1 MTADGDQYG
10 FENSVCT
17 EQMIRLTDQVT
28 LRILCYTP
36 ACEAENIP
44 VVLVT
49 GLVTEV
55 KSFVNIIHELSRDFP
70 VYYIETRDKSSSLV
84 HEEVRYDIETMG
96 IDVAEIIQQLGLKSG
111 KFVMVGYSFGAAV
124 IADGFRHFRAI
135 PHSVVFIEPTP
146 VFHYPRWSIKLIK
159 WYGKPLYQIIMPL
172 AKWYLQ
178 NIVIN
183 KKEDLEMA
191 EISSNSLSH
200 ANPDKLRNTVLA
212 IAGYEVWDKLGSISC
227 PALIIGTSKDRLHN
241 RDETSRMVS
250 AIKNSSYID
259 LENNLR
265 THSAET
271 AKIIRT
277 FIKNGKLTS
286 DLI

>member
-1 MTADGDQYG
+1 MTDDGEQYC

-17 EQMIRLTDQVT
+17 AQMLRLTDQVS
-28 LRILCYTP
+28 LRLLCYTP
-36 ACEAENIP
+36 ANEAGNVP
-44 VVLVT
+44 VVLIT
-49 GLVTEV
+49 GLATEV
-55 KSFVNIIHELSRDFP
+55 KSFGNIIYEFSRDFP
-70 VYYIETRDKSSSLV
+70 VYYIETRDKSSSFV
-84 HEEVRYDIETMG
+84 HEKVRYDIESMG
-96 IDVAEIIQQLGLKSG
+96 NDVAEIIRQLGFSSG

-124 IADGFRHFRAI
+124 IAAGFRHFGAI

-146 VFHYPRWSIKLIK
+146 AFHYPKWSIKLIK
-159 WYGKPLYQIIMPL
+159 WYGKPLYQFIMPF
-172 AKWYLQ
+172 AKWYLR

-183 KKEDLEMA
+183 KKEDYEMA
-191 EISSNSLSH
+191 TITSNSLSH

-212 IAGYEVWDKLGSISC
+212 IAGYEVWDKLDSISC

-241 RDETSRMVS
+241 REEIRRMVS
-250 AIKNSSYID
+250 SIKNSSYID

-286 DLI
+286 TLI